1 MLTCGKKETHLC
13 AINRILTTCA
23 EQNLD
28 IMSLCELGGHKEGL
42 DVAGIHYQDLEFFK
56 ASKGPCA
63 NITQNY
69 MTAWGLKKEA
79 VRPRVEP
86 LRKPKVCDLEG
97 APRAYPQLVVH
108 IFCINRNALLV
119 KGNLHIRTPYGQHVG
134 ILSRKLVVQD
144 ALKMMQAV
152 AESVPPQN
160 ASLPVAFI
168 LVGDVN
174 LFKLEGEDAVKPL
187 QNTWQVHA
195 ATGGLRG
202 DIAFVK
208 GAKASVFELP
218 VGASYRD
225 RGARHDQHDAFGINL
240 TIHGQAAS
248 VSLGAEESITID
260 DDGPTESHN
269 RIPQKKLDLPNPQQE
284 RGIDSGAAEKPTP
297 CDLPVGS
304 SSNYEQGPCRDDQR
318 HVDGSASSMFGSRAC
333 QGALNVLRSIIM
345 CAGRDVQI

>member
-1 MLTCGKKETHLC
+1 MKTPVENTVQVGSYNIGVYQSMLTCRKKETHLC

-69 MTAWGLKKEA
+69 MTAWGLKKKA
-79 VRPRVEP
+79 VRPRVKP
-86 LRKPKVCDLEG
+86 LGKPEVYNLEG
-97 APRAYPQLVVH
+97 SRKSDPQLVVH
-108 IFCINRNALLV
+108 IFCINQNALLV
-119 KGNLHIRTPYGQHVG
+119 QGNLHIRIPTSCIVG
-134 ILSRKLVVQD
+134 IPSRKLVVKN
-144 ALKMMQAV
+144 ALEKMQAV
-152 AESVPPQN
+152 AESLPPQK

-174 LFKLEGEDAVKPL
+174 LPKYEGEEAVKPLQPVRRQADL

-195 ATGGLRG
+195 ATGGLNG

-248 VSLGAEESITID
+248 VSLGAEESTTSD
-260 DDGPTESHN
+260 DDEPAESTTGVRSTESTTGTGH
-269 RIPQKKLDLPNPQQE
+269 
-284 RGIDSGAAEKPTP
+284 
-297 CDLPVGS
+297 
-304 SSNYEQGPCRDDQR
+304 
-318 HVDGSASSMFGSRAC
+318 
-333 QGALNVLRSIIM
+333 
-345 CAGRDVQI
+345 

>member
-1 MLTCGKKETHLC
+1 MLTCRKKEAHLC

-42 DVAGIHYQDLEFFK
+42 DVAGIHYQDLQFFK

-69 MTAWGLKKEA
+69 MTAWGLKKKA
-79 VRPRVEP
+79 VRPRVKP
-86 LRKPKVCDLEG
+86 LGKPEVYNLEG
-97 APRAYPQLVVH
+97 SRKSDPQLVVH
-108 IFCINRNALLV
+108 IFRINQNALLV
-119 KGNLHIRTPYGQHVG
+119 QGNLHIRTPTSGIVG
-134 ILSRKLVVQD
+134 IPSRKLVVKN
-144 ALKMMQAV
+144 ALEKMQAV
-152 AESVPPQN
+152 GKSLPPQK

-174 LFKLEGEDAVKPL
+174 LFKLQGEEAVKPL

-248 VSLGAEESITID
+248 VSLGAEESTTSD
-260 DDGPTESHN
+260 DDEPAESTTGVRSTESTTGTGH
-269 RIPQKKLDLPNPQQE
+269 
-284 RGIDSGAAEKPTP
+284 
-297 CDLPVGS
+297 
-304 SSNYEQGPCRDDQR
+304 
-318 HVDGSASSMFGSRAC
+318 
-333 QGALNVLRSIIM
+333 
-345 CAGRDVQI
+345 

>member
-1 MLTCGKKETHLC
+1 MLTCRKKETHLC

-86 LRKPKVCDLEG
+86 LRKPEVYDLEG
-97 APRAYPQLVVH
+97 SRKSDPQLVVH
-108 IFCINRNALLV
+108 IFRINQNALLV
-119 KGNLHIRTPYGQHVG
+119 QGNLHIRMPTSCNVG
-134 ILSRKLVVQD
+134 IPSRKLVVKN
-144 ALKMMQAV
+144 ALKKMQAV
-152 AESVPPQN
+152 AERLPPQK
-160 ASLPVAFI
+160 ASLSLAFI
-168 LVGDVN
+168 LVGDVG
-174 LFKLEGEDAVKPL
+174 LDKSQGEEAVQQLQPEPNQGDW

-225 RGARHDQHDAFGINL
+225 RGARHDQHDAFRNY
-240 TIHGQAAS
+240 
-248 VSLGAEESITID
+248 
-260 DDGPTESHN
+260 
-269 RIPQKKLDLPNPQQE
+269 
-284 RGIDSGAAEKPTP
+284 
-297 CDLPVGS
+297 
-304 SSNYEQGPCRDDQR
+304 SN
-318 HVDGSASSMFGSRAC
+318 
-333 QGALNVLRSIIM
+333 I
-345 CAGRDVQI
+345 